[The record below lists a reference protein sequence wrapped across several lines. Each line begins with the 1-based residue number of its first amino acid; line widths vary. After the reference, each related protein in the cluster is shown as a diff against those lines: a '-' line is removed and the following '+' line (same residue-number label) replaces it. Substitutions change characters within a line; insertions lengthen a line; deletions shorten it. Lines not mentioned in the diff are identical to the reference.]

1 MPLFAIQTAD
11 KPGMAEARAAVRDTH
26 LAYLKQHEAVVV
38 LGGVTYGADGEKDGS
53 VWIVNLPNRDAA
65 EAFAAGEPFVKAG
78 LFQWVRVR
86 QMNKGQWNPAA
97 AEGADSV

>member
-11 KPGMAEARAAVRDTH
+11 KPGMAEARAAIRQTH
-26 LAYLKQHEAVVV
+26 LDYLAAHADVVV

-53 VWIVNLPNRDAA
+53 VWVVNLPDLAAA
-65 EAFAAGEPFVKAG
+65 EAFVADEPFVRAG

-86 QMNKGQWNPAA
+86 RMNKGQWNPAA
-97 AEGADSV
+97 ADGAESA

>member
-1 MPLFAIQTAD
+1 MPLFAVQCAD
-11 KPGMAEARAAVRDTH
+11 KPGMADARAAIRATH
-26 LAYLKQHEAVVV
+26 LKYLDDRADVVV

-53 VWIVNLPNRDAA
+53 VWILNLPDLTAA
-65 EAFAAGEPFVKAG
+65 EAFVADEPFVKAG

-86 QMNKGQWNPAA
+86 RMNKGQWNPSA